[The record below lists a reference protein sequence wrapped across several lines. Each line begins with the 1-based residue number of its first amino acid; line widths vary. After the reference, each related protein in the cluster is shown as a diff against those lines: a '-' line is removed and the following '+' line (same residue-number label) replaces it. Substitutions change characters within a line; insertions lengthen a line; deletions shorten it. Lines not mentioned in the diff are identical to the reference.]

1 MPSRQSP
8 AAPWIVALGL
18 GLAATASNAFELRGF
33 RGVDWGEAPQVLGV
47 ATVAHADGDVTCY
60 QRERENL
67 LLGDSALNDV
77 RYCFHQN
84 RLFMVALD
92 AAVAQKALVAE
103 FQRAYGRP
111 SQRSGQA
118 ASWGGHASATR
129 AELASQ
135 GPSAARLT
143 LYSNQ
148 IEPALAQRMHRLAGA
163 PVTLRMA
170 SGS

>member
-1 MPSRQSP
+1 MPSLQ
-8 AAPWIVALGL
+8 AAALSRCAALCL

-47 ATVAHADGDVTCY
+47 ATVAQAEGDVACY

-67 LLGDSALNDV
+67 LLGDSALNEV

-84 RLFMVALD
+84 RLFMVTLD
-92 AAVAQKALVAE
+92 AAVDQKALMAE

-111 SQRSGQA
+111 DARSGQA
-118 ASWGGHASATR
+118 ASWGGKASSAR
-129 AELASQ
+129 AELVAQ
-135 GPSAARLT
+135 GRSAARLT

-148 IEPALAQRMHRLAGA
+148 IEPAVAQRMHRLASEPSAQRVAAGF
-163 PVTLRMA
+163 
-170 SGS
+170 